1 MTIANCVLSIAG
13 RRLTG
18 STTPAALDEVKITW
32 GRKDS
37 VSQPSPSTATC
48 RILLPEDPAA
58 LADMYSIGRAVEISS
73 TVKVW
78 SQGQARP
85 LALQHAAVDGAT
97 SGQAWTPP
105 PGVNRILAVIP
116 PAAPTSTI
124 GAWDEIPTC
133 SDGQTW
139 SCQVTLS
146 MPESPA
152 YVEIRP
158 AYYQSPSAY
167 PYLGEII
174 SSTEDPAARV
184 LTGSWTPPARLAGY
198 WIGLAVIAQPAGKQW
213 DLERSSWSTQ
223 GQAWQALNRLTVTA
237 ATVTPPQQADSIECN
252 VFTGSITDTSIS
264 LDPALDRPVMTITA
278 SDILADLAHRRI
290 GSDPWPTHT
299 LTQRVNA
306 IIRELG
312 TNVRTEIDPGPGAR
326 KLAWKDVDSQPA
338 SSLLTSSAT
347 SATAILWASS
357 HRTTGP
363 YLRFED
369 PSLRTALGRLSFDG
383 SKITITASQPS
394 STISAAS
401 ILRNGVTVD
410 RDNADAASVARLTWQ
425 EPGVNEKGERTLT
438 ERTIV
443 IKDEDAIARIGYRDI
458 SITTDL
464 VDKKDA
470 EAAASAF
477 YRSHLP
483 GSYTL
488 PSLTVDTSIRSE
500 LIDRKTLAAMLDA
513 TRRMGLPI
521 RLTEL
526 PRWMAV
532 PAALTAY
539 LDGATYTYKKG
550 RWVMN
555 LCLTRSETTGQGLT
569 WQQLPAA
576 LKWNQSQPLTW
587 AITSSLTA

>member
-1 MTIANCVLSIAG
+1 MTIANCTLSIAG
-13 RRLTG
+13 KQLTG

-48 RILLPEDPAA
+48 RILLPEDPTA
-58 LADMYSIGRAVEISS
+58 LADMYSIGRSVEIKSV
-73 TVKVW
+73 VKVW

-85 LALQHAAVDGAT
+85 LALQHATIDGAT
-97 SGQAWTPP
+97 TGQAWTPP
-105 PGVNRILAVIP
+105 PDANRILGIIP
-116 PAAPTSTI
+116 PAPPTSTI
-124 GAWDEIPTC
+124 GAWDEVPTC
-133 SDGQTW
+133 SDEQTW

-146 MPESPA
+146 MPEAPA

-158 AYYQSPSAY
+158 AYYQSPNAY

-174 SSTEDPAARV
+174 AWTEDPAATA
-184 LTGSWTPPARLAGY
+184 LAGSWTPPARLAGS
-198 WIGLAVIAQPAGKQW
+198 WIGIAVIAQPAGKQW
-213 DLERSSWSTQ
+213 DLEPATWTSQ
-223 GQAWQALNRLTVTA
+223 AQAWQALNRLTVKT
-237 ATVTPPQQADSIECN
+237 ATVTPPRQADSIECN
-252 VFTGSITDTSIS
+252 VFTGSVTDTSIS
-264 LDPALDRPVMTITA
+264 LDPVLDRPVMTITA

-299 LTQRVNA
+299 LAQRVNA

-312 TNVRTEIDPGPGAR
+312 TNVRTEIDPGPGSR
-326 KLAWKDVDSQPA
+326 RLAWKDVDSQPA

-347 SATAILWASS
+347 SASAILWASS

-383 SKITITASQPS
+383 SKVTISASQPP
-394 STISAAS
+394 STISAAA
-401 ILRNGVTVD
+401 ILRSGVTVD
-410 RDNADAASVARLTWQ
+410 RDNADAASVARLTWR

-458 SITTDL
+458 SISTDL
-464 VDKKDA
+464 VDRKDA

-488 PSLTVDTSIRSE
+488 PSLTLDTSIRSS

-521 RLTEL
+521 RLTNL

-532 PAALTAY
+532 PASLTAY

-569 WQQLPAA
+569 WQQVPAA

>member
-1 MTIANCVLSIAG
+1 MTIANCTLSIAG
-13 RRLTG
+13 KQLTG

-37 VSQPSPSTATC
+37 ISQPSPSTATC
-48 RILLPEDPAA
+48 RILLPEDPTA
-58 LADMYSIGRAVEISS
+58 LADMYSIGRSVEIKS

-85 LALQHAAVDGAT
+85 LALQHATIDGAT

-105 PGVNRILAVIP
+105 PDINRILGIIP
-116 PAAPTSTI
+116 PARPTSTI

-133 SDGQTW
+133 SDGQKW

-146 MPESPA
+146 MPETPS

-158 AYYQSPSAY
+158 AYYQSPNAY

-174 SSTEDPAARV
+174 AWTEDTSATA
-184 LTGSWTPPARLAGY
+184 LAGSWTPPARLAGS
-198 WIGLAVIAQPAGKQW
+198 WIGIAVIAQPAGKQW
-213 DLERSSWSTQ
+213 DLEPAAWTAQ
-223 GQAWQALNRLTVTA
+223 AQAWQTLNRLTVKT
-237 ATVTPPQQADSIECN
+237 ATVTPPSQADSIECN
-252 VFTGSITDTSIS
+252 VFTGSVTDTSIS
-264 LDPALDRPVMTITA
+264 LDPALDRPVITITA

-306 IIRELG
+306 IIQELG
-312 TNVRTEIDPGPGAR
+312 TKVRTEIDPGPGAR
-326 KLAWKDVDSQPA
+326 RLAWKDVDSQPA

-347 SATAILWASS
+347 SASAILWASS

-383 SKITITASQPS
+383 SKVTISASQPP
-394 STISAAS
+394 STISAAA
-401 ILRNGVTVD
+401 ILRSGVTVD
-410 RDNADAASVARLTWQ
+410 RDNSDAASVARLTWR
-425 EPGVNEKGERTLT
+425 EPGVNEKGERILT
-438 ERTIV
+438 ERTIT
-443 IKDEDAIARIGYRDI
+443 IKDDDAIAKIGYRDI
-458 SITTDL
+458 SIATDL
-464 VDKKDA
+464 VDKADA

-488 PSLTVDTSIRSE
+488 PSLTLDTSIRSS

-521 RLTEL
+521 RLTDL

-532 PAALTAY
+532 PSALTAY

-550 RWVMN
+550 RWTMN

-576 LKWNQSQPLTW
+576 LKWNQTAPLTW

>member
-1 MTIANCVLSIAG
+1 MTIANCTLSIAG

-48 RILLPEDPAA
+48 RILLPEDPTA
-58 LADMYSIGRAVEISS
+58 LADMYSIGRPVEISS

-85 LALQHAAVDGAT
+85 LALQHATIDGAT

-105 PGVNRILAVIP
+105 ADINRILAVIP
-116 PAAPTSTI
+116 PAQPTSTI

-139 SCQVTLS
+139 SCQVALT
-146 MPESPA
+146 MPETPA

-158 AYYQSPSAY
+158 AYYQSPNAY
-167 PYLGEII
+167 PYLGETIAW
-174 SSTEDPAARV
+174 TEDPSATV
-184 LTGSWTPPARLAGY
+184 LAGSWTPPARLAGS
-198 WIGLAVIAQPAGKQW
+198 WIGLAVIAQPAGKEW
-213 DLERSSWSTQ
+213 DLES
-223 GQAWQALNRLTVTA
+223 QAWTAQAQAWMNLNRLTVKT
-237 ATVTPPQQADSIECN
+237 ATVTPPSQADSIECN
-252 VFTGSITDTSIS
+252 VFTGSVTDTSIS

-290 GSDPWPTHT
+290 GSNPWPVHT
-299 LTQRVNA
+299 LAQRVNA
-306 IIRELG
+306 IIQELG

-326 KLAWKDVDSQPA
+326 RLAWKDVDSQPA

-347 SATAILWASS
+347 SASAILWASS

-383 SKITITASQPS
+383 TKVVISASQPS
-394 STISAAS
+394 STISAAT
-401 ILRNGVTVD
+401 ILRSGVTVD
-410 RDNADAASVARLTWQ
+410 RDNADAASVARLTWK
-425 EPGVNEKGERTLT
+425 EPGVNEKGERILT

-443 IKDEDAIARIGYRDI
+443 IKDDDAIARIGYRDI
-458 SITTDL
+458 SISTEL
-464 VDKKDA
+464 VDRQDA

-488 PSLTVDTSIRSE
+488 PSLTLDTSIRPS

-521 RLTEL
+521 RITDL

-532 PAALTAY
+532 PASLTAY

-550 RWVMN
+550 RWTMN

-576 LKWNQSQPLTW
+576 LKWNQTAPLTW